1 MQQPHLVHID
11 DSYTRAC
18 PSSGVEIGR
27 PGTGSLG
34 VGAGGAQTLRTTCLV
49 KGSGSFILCTYPP
62 TKTVLRRRMST
73 VGGVFRVW
81 GASVVRVGV
90 WRGGWW
96 RARRRAD
103 RGECERGRGVRQHVQ
118 VSPARSRPRV
128 PALHTT
134 SAAPPD
140 QDGNVRCPELDA
152 RTRRRMGS
160 RCLSHCSNTPET
172 RVQNSPQRRSSSA
185 TRFRFRAVGV

>member
-1 MQQPHLVHID
+1 MPPK
-11 DSYTRAC
+11 RRGNW
-18 PSSGVEIGR
+18 PSGR
-27 PGTGSLG
+27 WQLG
-34 VGAGGAQTLRTTCLV
+34 CRCWRAQTLRTTCLV

-62 TKTVLRRRMST
+62 TKTVLRRRMSI

-152 RTRRRMGS
+152 RTRRRAVS
-160 RCLSHCSNTPET
+160 RCLSHCSTH
-172 RVQNSPQRRSSSA
+172 QRRESKTHHKEGRARPRASGSA
-185 TRFRFRAVGV
+185 QSVCIERPCEAR

>member
-1 MQQPHLVHID
+1 LQQPHLVHIN

-18 PSSGVEIGR
+18 PPSGVEIGR

-128 PALHTT
+128 PALHTI
-134 SAAPPD
+134 S
-140 QDGNVRCPELDA
+140 CPARSGRERPVP
-152 RTRRRMGS
+152 RTRCAHPPADGRGA
-160 RCLSHCSNTPET
+160 HCANTPET

-185 TRFRFRAVGV
+185 TRFRFSAVGV